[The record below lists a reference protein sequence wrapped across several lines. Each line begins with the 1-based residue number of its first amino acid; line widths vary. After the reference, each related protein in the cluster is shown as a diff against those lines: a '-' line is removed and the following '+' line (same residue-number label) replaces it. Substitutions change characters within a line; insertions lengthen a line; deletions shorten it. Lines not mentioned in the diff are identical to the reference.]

1 MSCKAAV
8 VWLAC
13 AGCAHAAT
21 YTTYIGDQFTYQVAA
36 IATDANGSTYVTG
49 SRAVL
54 TPTLTE
60 EAATGNYNVV
70 TDVFVSKLDTSGNL
84 TPIATFGGKGS
95 DQANGIAVDAA
106 GNIYV
111 VGATTSP
118 DFPLHNPLQAALGVL
133 PLYLGAGNQ
142 ATGFLVKLAADGA
155 VIYST
160 YLGGTQGGSSLN
172 SVAADDSGNAYVT
185 GSTTASD
192 YPHTTGLPAGFV
204 FPAVAGQGAITGA
217 FFAKIN
223 PTGSQIVYAGA
234 LPAGAHEC
242 VGGSACFFQSLT
254 AVGSSI
260 AVDPAGSCYIAANT
274 NGAYEGTPGALMT
287 SGTGAVI
294 TKVNAAGNGLVYQT
308 LLGAGNFEPGVGTVS
323 LDTVSAV
330 AADADGNAYISG
342 STSDPSFPV
351 TPSAFQTTLGSGP
364 FSLPNVPA
372 SNAFVAKLN
381 PTGSAMLWATFLGG
395 RGPDQAQT
403 VAPDSVGNVW
413 VSGTTQS
420 TGFPADFP
428 KTTGPASGSEF
439 LAQLNSDGS
448 NLLYSA
454 LFPSNTEAAALA
466 VDAGGTVHAGG
477 ATGLISAFPEESA
490 PGQTTAPWLYGI
502 SNSAG
507 GVLAGRVAPGELIS
521 LYGLHFGSATPELA
535 AFDGAGFLPTIL
547 GGVTVKIDGT
557 VAPLLYVSDTQ
568 INAIAPVELTAGS
581 AATLNLALNGAS
593 ILNSRTMI
601 VSAAPQ
607 IFRNADGSAAAINQD
622 ESLNLPTNPAPIG
635 SYVSV
640 WATGTG
646 YFPGSDGQM
655 ATGAN
660 SFCNVII
667 DCEILIW
674 AISPQTGLTTV
685 SQANVS
691 YIGAAPDMV
700 NGVVQINL
708 QNMGPGSYYF
718 SVGGA
723 ISDQFSIY

>member
-1 MSCKAAV
+1 M
-8 VWLAC
+8 
-13 AGCAHAAT
+13 
-21 YTTYIGDQFTYQVAA
+21 
-36 IATDANGSTYVTG
+36 
-49 SRAVL
+49 
-54 TPTLTE
+54 
-60 EAATGNYNVV
+60 
-70 TDVFVSKLDTSGNL
+70 
-84 TPIATFGGKGS
+84 
-95 DQANGIAVDAA
+95 
-106 GNIYV
+106 
-111 VGATTSP
+111 
-118 DFPLHNPLQAALGVL
+118 
-133 PLYLGAGNQ
+133 
-142 ATGFLVKLAADGA
+142 
-155 VIYST
+155 
-160 YLGGTQGGSSLN
+160 
-172 SVAADDSGNAYVT
+172 
-185 GSTTASD
+185 
-192 YPHTTGLPAGFV
+192 
-204 FPAVAGQGAITGA
+204 
-217 FFAKIN
+217 
-223 PTGSQIVYAGA
+223 
-234 LPAGAHEC
+234 
-242 VGGSACFFQSLT
+242 
-254 AVGSSI
+254 
-260 AVDPAGSCYIAANT
+260 
-274 NGAYEGTPGALMT
+274 
-287 SGTGAVI
+287 
-294 TKVNAAGNGLVYQT
+294 
-308 LLGAGNFEPGVGTVS
+308 
-323 LDTVSAV
+323 
-330 AADADGNAYISG
+330 
-342 STSDPSFPV
+342 
-351 TPSAFQTTLGSGP
+351 
-364 FSLPNVPA
+364 
-372 SNAFVAKLN
+372 
-381 PTGSAMLWATFLGG
+381 
-395 RGPDQAQT
+395 
-403 VAPDSVGNVW
+403 
-413 VSGTTQS
+413 
-420 TGFPADFP
+420 
-428 KTTGPASGSEF
+428 
-439 LAQLNSDGS
+439 
-448 NLLYSA
+448 
-454 LFPSNTEAAALA
+454 
-466 VDAGGTVHAGG
+466 HAGG

-691 YIGAAPDMV
+691 YIGAAPEMV